1 MLTRDEKIAKIEEQI
16 RVLEDSDPMDAVLR
30 DALYD
35 ELDDLYGD
43 KYNGPYLVE

>member
-1 MLTRDEKIAKIEEQI
+1 MLTTDQKIAKLEEQI
-16 RVLEDSDPMDAVLR
+16 RVLEDSETMDAVLR

-43 KYNGPYLVE
+43 KYNGPYLVK